1 MISAAL
7 TDELSNLAAIV
18 YRPEDDAD
26 SLLREFATALIHK
39 GHQIGGLVQR
49 NEKDGREQH
58 AAMALIDLMTGC
70 VCPISQAGR
79 DCKLDPGAL
88 ANAALAIGRALDAGV
103 ELVIVNKFSTQE
115 AAGKGLRNELATA
128 VATGLP
134 VLTAVPEKHF
144 GAWQAFSGGFGTTM
158 ACERTLIDDGWQE
171 NRGGTA
177 ARARVSNLKE
187 LPGRTSIRR
196 FQIETRLRRIA
207 YHAHSLANDDVRRLD
222 HRGHG
227 ITDFEA
233 KVIHGL
239 VRDGRCDRQAWR
251 WQLEY
256 NVGRSWSPW
265 SPPEIYREEYCERL
279 IS

>member
-58 AAMALIDLMTGC
+58 AAMVLIDLMTGC

-158 ACERTLIDDGWQE
+158 ACERTLIDD
-171 NRGGTA
+171 
-177 ARARVSNLKE
+177 
-187 LPGRTSIRR
+187 
-196 FQIETRLRRIA
+196 
-207 YHAHSLANDDVRRLD
+207 
-222 HRGHG
+222 
-227 ITDFEA
+227 
-233 KVIHGL
+233 
-239 VRDGRCDRQAWR
+239 
-251 WQLEY
+251 
-256 NVGRSWSPW
+256 
-265 SPPEIYREEYCERL
+265 
-279 IS
+279 